1 MAVRPLD
8 HVSNALILKYTVQA
22 AGTVTK
28 GKAVKLGTLETDVL
42 AASTNEKAVG
52 IALESGV
59 AGDVVN
65 IAMFGYA
72 VAPVLVGTGG
82 STHGEHATCVSD
94 GFTNIT
100 LGGGTVVKYVEGI
113 FLETGVVGDYAAML
127 FCGRFAGVTA

>member
-8 HVSNALILKYTVQA
+8 HTSCALVLKYTVQA

-28 GKAVKLGTLETDVL
+28 GKAVKLGTAETDVL
-42 AASTNEKAVG
+42 AAGANEKAVG
-52 IALESGV
+52 VALESGV

-65 IAMFGYA
+65 VAMLGYT

-82 STHGEHATCVSD
+82 ATHGEHATLAAD

>member
-8 HVSNALILKYTVQA
+8 HTSCSLVLKYTVQA

-28 GKAVKLGTLETDVL
+28 GKAVKLGTAETDVL
-42 AASTNEKAVG
+42 AAGANEKAVG

-59 AGDVVN
+59 AGDTVN

-72 VAPVLVGTGG
+72 VVPVLVGTGG
-82 STHGEHATCVSD
+82 ATHGEHATCVSD

-113 FLETGVVGDYAAML
+113 FLETGVAGDYAAML
-127 FCGRFAGVTA
+127 FSGRFAGVTA

>member
-1 MAVRPLD
+1 MAARPLD
-8 HVSNALILKYTVQA
+8 HTSCALVLKYTVQTSA
-22 AGTVTK
+22 TVTK
-28 GKAVKLGTLETDVL
+28 GKAVKLGTAETDVL

-82 STHGEHATCVSD
+82 ATHGEHATCVSD